1 MPRCPKGTRKNK
13 NKKTGKN
20 NTKTTKTKTKI
31 IPNSIQSQKNK
42 AYILT
47 ITYDENH
54 NITKIFKKKAT
65 QAQTKLFNDYLKNG
79 THSSKFT
86 PISKTYDLYAFNSF
100 FITHDNGTK
109 VLNLLKKHYIARKEN
124 GIF

>member
-13 NKKTGKN
+13 N
-20 NTKTTKTKTKI
+20 NTKTTKTTKTR
-31 IPNSIQSQKNK
+31 PNSIQQIIKTQKQNK
-42 AYILT
+42 VYILT

-100 FITHDNGTK
+100 YITHDDGTK
-109 VLNLLKKHYIARKEN
+109 VLNLLKNHYNTIY
-124 GIF
+124 I